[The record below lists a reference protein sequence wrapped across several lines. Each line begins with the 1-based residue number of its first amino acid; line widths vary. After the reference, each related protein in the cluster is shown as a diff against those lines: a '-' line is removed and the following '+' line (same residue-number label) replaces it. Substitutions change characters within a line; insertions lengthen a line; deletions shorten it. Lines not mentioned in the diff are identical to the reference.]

1 MTARRHGTG
10 SFIPTSVEGFR
21 YAFGRAPTPDE
32 LRACI
37 DLAHPPAPAK
47 FEHDGRPCNYC
58 YDEECTVCRDE
69 EGNVR

>member
-21 YAFGRAPTPDE
+21 YAYGRAPTPAE

-37 DLAHPPAPAK
+37 DAAHPPRQP
-47 FEHDGRPCNYC
+47 EPYSNGCDC
-58 YDEECTVCRDE
+58 YDPECSICCDD
-69 EGNVR
+69 EGNPRPPA